1 MKLFKI
7 AMFSL
12 IALSLI
18 VSFAFAAGD
27 VEKGKALFNDP
38 KLGTNGQTCGTCH
51 PNGKGLE
58 KSGAMD
64 KKEWTTPGGAAK
76 SLEDA
81 INLCITMALKGK
93 ALDKN
98 SPEMQDLVAYIKSL
112 GGQAPMKMK
121 HPSPGY

>member
-7 AMFSL
+7 LLLPL

-18 VSFAFAAGD
+18 ASFAFAAGD

-38 KLGTNGQTCGTCH
+38 KLGTNGSTCGTCH
-51 PNGKGLE
+51 PGGKGLE
-58 KSGAMD
+58 KSGAAD
-64 KKEWTTPGGAAK
+64 KKEWTTPGGVEK

-81 INLCITMALKGK
+81 INMCITMALKGK

-98 SPEMQDLVAYIKSL
+98 SQEMQDLVAYIKSL
-112 GGQAPMKMK
+112 GEKAPMK
-121 HPSPGY
+121 HSAPGY